1 MVFRASMN
9 VKTGRSSRAPCK
21 SKVVNLK
28 AFQLSSAPR
37 LRRNGQEKEILVNG
51 YALNS

>member
-28 AFQLSSAPR
+28 AFQLSPPR
-37 LRRNGQEKEILVNG
+37 LLRGNQEKEISVNG